1 MINCRFEILKQIG
14 KGRSEVFLCKDI
26 DFNGREVAVKFLPP
40 NVSEEELKY
49 FRDEFFTLRKLD
61 HPSIIKAFEIGEV
74 VIVDQDDP
82 IQVGSN
88 FILLEY
94 FESTELTSFSELKE
108 ENKLKEILKQ
118 LCSVLYYLHQSNYI
132 YYDLKPENILVSVNI
147 NSTQIK
153 LIDLGLAEYLPNQN
167 EHVIKGTAQYIAPEL
182 LKKEPHD
189 FRVDLYSFG
198 ILLYEIIYGHLPF
211 DDSDELKI
219 YKAQV
224 EEKFNFPESS
234 RFSSNLIEIV
244 KKLLEK
250 DPEKRYRDALQVIC
264 DLGFEIDASIYHNFV
279 PAKVFSSRQDFMNI
293 LTAYI
298 NDKKSSEVFSVKGFD
313 GAGKSALLNRMYEV
327 ITNSILIS
335 NTQGISGINLIK
347 HFIKRLI
354 FTGSIFFNL
363 NDNEKEHILSFITKS
378 EKDYLDELHSIISI
392 ITNKSQFVLLVDDYN
407 LFDSLAKEVISELI
421 PIFQVNGLK
430 VIISEASDFDYSS
443 DNINNLREV
452 IVGSFTQTQ
461 LNDYLEL
468 AFYELFPRED
478 VSELILRFADLLPGN
493 VIDFIKDIINLQ
505 IILFDK
511 DGITINENL
520 EKISGIEGSMSGIY
534 DLRLSNLKADDIRTA
549 KIISAFEGSVE
560 QNSLSRMLDI
570 DQTKLDEIL
579 SNLQINN
586 VIQPFGANTV
596 PVIASDGLKKHIY
609 SFVDNKEELH
619 ASLAESIATKLPG
632 FSRGEFAR
640 QYELAGNFEKA
651 YSIWNE
657 EIDSAQKLSAFS
669 YIRGILTHILELPLS
684 ETVKNEVDFR
694 LAETL
699 YKLSDYNTALNII
712 DQIKIEPLPKD
723 KLLELYIMKGSAMIN
738 GGKIEEGKEL
748 IKSLIPKVEN
758 EYRKSKLL
766 VEIAYAKFDLNNFAE
781 AAEMCNEIL
790 LRQEVT
796 NEDRGRIH
804 NLLGMYYHFNEN
816 DSSSALLQF
825 EKALSCYEKEGLLSK
840 EAAIEVNIGVMHN
853 IIGNKDLAEASW
865 KKALNINRS
874 IGNLVQEGVLLLNN
888 GVHYFEN
895 INFVVAIDYYKRAY
909 NIFLSLG
916 NTKNRGLALSNL
928 GEVYFIVCE
937 YQNAFEA
944 LEESKII
951 LGESDNLEE
960 FIPVLVLLAHFHFT
974 IGNIKDLTN
983 LNNET
988 LKLLENPEV
997 KKKYKSEIMLLN
1009 NLSLIATGKEIQI
1022 EDLKVIRDEYF
1033 DKEDLKNY
1041 VTVNLILLNY
1051 LLDSKKISEAMDE
1064 LNKLRFIEVCEKNNI
1079 YNASREYLL
1088 GEVSSSNGHNDSSS
1102 PIEHYEKAYELLSD
1116 ESIVELTWRV
1126 LFALAESYTQRGN
1139 FNKAKN
1145 FIIYARD
1152 LIYLIAENIE
1162 TTHFKTAYLQKE
1174 ERRTAIEILEKLH
1187 NVYGTH

>member
-26 DFNGREVAVKFLPP
+26 DFDGREVAVKFLPP
-40 NVSEEELKY
+40 NANEEELKY

-61 HPSIIKAFEIGEV
+61 HPNIIKAFEIGEV

-94 FESTELTSFSELKE
+94 FESTELISFGELKE

-132 YYDLKPENILVSVNI
+132 YYDLKPENILVSVNL
-147 NSTQIK
+147 NSTRLK

-189 FRVDLYSFG
+189 FRVDLYSLG
-198 ILLYEIIYGHLPF
+198 IILYQIIYDQLPF
-211 DDSDELKI
+211 DNSDELKI

-224 EEKFNFPESS
+224 EEEFNFPESS
-234 RFSSNLIEIV
+234 QFSSGLIEIV

-250 DPEKRYRDALQVIC
+250 DPGKRYRDALQVIS

-279 PAKVFSSRQDFMNI
+279 PAKVFSGRQDFINI
-293 LTAYI
+293 LTAFI

-313 GAGKSALLNRMYEV
+313 SAGKSALLNKMYEV

-347 HFIKRLI
+347 HFIKRMI
-354 FTGSIFFNL
+354 FNGSVFFNL

-378 EKDYLDELHSIISI
+378 EKDYLDELHSIVSI
-392 ITNKSQFVLLVDDYN
+392 ITNRSQFVVLIDDYN

-430 VIISEASDFDYSS
+430 VIISEASDFDYAS

-452 IVGSFTQTQ
+452 LVGSFTQRQ
-461 LNDYLEL
+461 LNDYLDL
-468 AFYELFPRED
+468 AFYDLFPRED
-478 VSELILRFADLLPGN
+478 VSDLILRFADLLPGN
-493 VIDFIKDIINLQ
+493 VIDFIKDLINLQ
-505 IILFDK
+505 IIVFDM
-511 DGITINENL
+511 DGVTINENL

-534 DLRLSNLKADDIRTA
+534 DLRLSNLKPDDIGSA
-549 KIISAFEGSVE
+549 KVISAFEGSVE
-560 QNSLSRMLDI
+560 QNSLSRLLNI
-570 DQTKLDEIL
+570 NRTKLDEIL

-609 SFVDNKEELH
+609 SLIDNKVELH
-619 ASLAESIATKLPG
+619 AALAESIATKLPG
-632 FSRGEFAR
+632 FRRNEFAR

-657 EIDSAQKLSAFS
+657 EIDSAQKLSAYS
-669 YIRGILTHILELPLS
+669 YIKSILLHLLELPL
-684 ETVKNEVDFR
+684 TDIIKNDVNYK

-699 YKLSDYNTALNII
+699 YKISDYNTAINII
-712 DQIKIEPLPKD
+712 EQIEIEPLPKD

-738 GGKIEEGKEL
+738 SSRIEEGKEL

-758 EYRKSKLL
+758 ENRKSKLL
-766 VEIAYAKFDLNNFAE
+766 VEIAYAKFDLNLFEE

-790 LRQEVT
+790 EREQVT
-796 NEDRGRIH
+796 DEDKGRLY
-804 NLLGMYYHFNEN
+804 NLLGMYYHFSKN
-816 DSSSALLQF
+816 DSRSSLIQF
-825 EKALSCYEKEGLLSK
+825 EKAFSYFEKEGLLSK
-840 EAAIEVNIGVMHN
+840 VASVELNIGIMNN

-874 IGNLVQEGVLLLNN
+874 IGNLAQEGLLLLNN

-895 INFVVAIDYYKRAY
+895 INFVVAIDYYKRAH

-916 NTKNRGLALSNL
+916 HKVNEGLALSNL
-928 GEVYFIVCE
+928 GEVYFITCE
-937 YQNAFEA
+937 YQNSFEV
-944 LEESKII
+944 LEEAKII

-988 LKLLENPEV
+988 LKLFEYTEV
-997 KKKYKSEIMLLN
+997 MKNYKSEIMLLN

-1022 EDLKVIRDEYF
+1022 EDLKIIRDEYLG
-1033 DKEDLKNY
+1033 KEDLKNY

-1051 LLDSKKISEAMDE
+1051 LLKSKKFSEATNE
-1064 LNKLRFIEVCEKNNI
+1064 LNKLRFVEVCETNNI

-1088 GEVSSSNGHNDSSS
+1088 GKVSSLNGHNDSSS
-1102 PIEHYEKAYELLSD
+1102 SIEHYEKAYELLSD
-1116 ESIVELTWRV
+1116 ESIVELTWKV
-1126 LFALAESYTQRGN
+1126 LFALAESYTKRGN

-1145 FIIYARD
+1145 FIIYTRD

-1174 ERRTAIEILEKLH
+1174 ERREAIEILEKLH
-1187 NVYGTH
+1187 NV

>member
-26 DFNGREVAVKFLPP
+26 DFDGREVAVKFLPP
-40 NVSEEELKY
+40 NANEEELKY

-61 HPSIIKAFEIGEV
+61 HPNIIKAFEIGEV

-94 FESTELTSFSELKE
+94 FESTELISFGELKE

-132 YYDLKPENILVSVNI
+132 YYDLKPENILVSVNL
-147 NSTQIK
+147 NSTRLK

-189 FRVDLYSFG
+189 FRVDLYSLG
-198 ILLYEIIYGHLPF
+198 IILYQIIYDQLPF
-211 DDSDELKI
+211 DNSDELKI

-224 EEKFNFPESS
+224 EEEFNFPESS
-234 RFSSNLIEIV
+234 QFSSGLIEIV

-250 DPEKRYRDALQVIC
+250 DPGKRYRDALQVIS

-279 PAKVFSSRQDFMNI
+279 PAKVFSGRQDFINI
-293 LTAYI
+293 LTAFI

-313 GAGKSALLNRMYEV
+313 SAGKSALLNKMYEV

-347 HFIKRLI
+347 HFIKRMI
-354 FTGSIFFNL
+354 FNGSVFFNL

-378 EKDYLDELHSIISI
+378 EKDYLDELHSIVSI
-392 ITNKSQFVLLVDDYN
+392 ITNRSQFVVLIDDYN

-430 VIISEASDFDYSS
+430 VIISEASDFDYAS

-452 IVGSFTQTQ
+452 LVGSFTQRQ
-461 LNDYLEL
+461 LNDYLDL
-468 AFYELFPRED
+468 AFYDLFPRED
-478 VSELILRFADLLPGN
+478 VSDLILRFADLLPGN
-493 VIDFIKDIINLQ
+493 VIDFIKDLINLQ
-505 IILFDK
+505 IIVFDM
-511 DGITINENL
+511 DGVTINENL

-534 DLRLSNLKADDIRTA
+534 DLRLSNLKPDDIGSA
-549 KIISAFEGSVE
+549 KVISAFEGSVE
-560 QNSLSRMLDI
+560 QNSLSRLLNI
-570 DQTKLDEIL
+570 NRTKLDEIL

-609 SFVDNKEELH
+609 SLIDNKVELH
-619 ASLAESIATKLPG
+619 AALAESIATKLPG
-632 FSRGEFAR
+632 FRRNEFAR

-657 EIDSAQKLSAFS
+657 EIDSAQKLSAYS
-669 YIRGILTHILELPLS
+669 YIKSILLHLLELPL
-684 ETVKNEVDFR
+684 TDIIKNEVNYK

-699 YKLSDYNTALNII
+699 YKISDYNTAINII
-712 DQIKIEPLPKD
+712 EQIEIEPLPKD

-738 GGKIEEGKEL
+738 SSRIEEGKEL
-748 IKSLIPKVEN
+748 IESLIPKVEDEN
-758 EYRKSKLL
+758 RKSKLL
-766 VEIAYAKFDLNNFAE
+766 VEIAYAKFDLNLFEE

-790 LRQEVT
+790 EREQVT
-796 NEDRGRIH
+796 DEDRGRLH
-804 NLLGMYYHFNEN
+804 NLLGMCCHYNEN
-816 DSSSALLQF
+816 DSRSALIQF
-825 EKALSCYEKEGLLSK
+825 EKALPCFEKEGLLSK
-840 EAAIEVNIGVMHN
+840 VAAVELNIGVMNN

-874 IGNLVQEGVLLLNN
+874 IGNLAHEGLLLLNN

-895 INFVVAIDYYKRAY
+895 INFVVAIDYYKRAH

-916 NTKNRGLALSNL
+916 SKVNEGLALSNL

-937 YQNAFEA
+937 YQNAVEA
-944 LEESKII
+944 LEESKI
-951 LGESDNLEE
+951 LLEESDNLEE

-974 IGNIKDLTN
+974 IGNLKELSN

-988 LKLLENPEV
+988 LKLLENSEV
-997 KKKYKSEIMLLN
+997 KKKYKSEIMLIN
-1009 NLSLIATGKEIQI
+1009 NLGLIATKKEIQI

-1033 DKEDLKNY
+1033 GKEELKNY
-1041 VTVNLILLNY
+1041 VAVNLILLNY
-1051 LLDSKKISEAMDE
+1051 LLESKKFSEATDE
-1064 LNKLRFIEVCEKNNI
+1064 LNKLQFIEVCEKNNI

-1088 GEVSSSNGHNDSSS
+1088 GKVSSLIGHNDSSS
-1102 PIEHYEKAYELLSD
+1102 SIEHYEKAYELLSD
-1116 ESIVELTWRV
+1116 ESIVELTWKV
-1126 LFALAESYTQRGN
+1126 LFALAETYTKRGN

-1162 TTHFKTAYLQKE
+1162 TTIFKTAYLQKE
-1174 ERRTAIEILEKLH
+1174 ERRAAIEILEKLH
-1187 NVYGTH
+1187 ND

>member
-26 DFNGREVAVKFLPP
+26 DFDGREVAVKFLPP
-40 NVSEEELKY
+40 NANEEELKY

-61 HPSIIKAFEIGEV
+61 HPNIIKAFEIGEV

-94 FESTELTSFSELKE
+94 FESTELISFGELKE

-132 YYDLKPENILVSVNI
+132 YYDLKPENILVSVNL
-147 NSTQIK
+147 NSTRLK

-189 FRVDLYSFG
+189 FRVDLYSLG
-198 ILLYEIIYGHLPF
+198 IILYQIIYDQLPF
-211 DDSDELKI
+211 DNSDELKI

-224 EEKFNFPESS
+224 EEEFNFPESS
-234 RFSSNLIEIV
+234 QFSSGLIEIV

-250 DPEKRYRDALQVIC
+250 DPGKRYRDALQVIS

-279 PAKVFSSRQDFMNI
+279 PAKVFSGRQDFINI
-293 LTAYI
+293 LTAFI

-313 GAGKSALLNRMYEV
+313 SAGKSALLNKMYEV

-347 HFIKRLI
+347 HFIKRMI
-354 FTGSIFFNL
+354 FNGSVFFNL

-378 EKDYLDELHSIISI
+378 EKDYLDELHSIVSI
-392 ITNKSQFVLLVDDYN
+392 ITNRSQFVVLIDDYN

-430 VIISEASDFDYSS
+430 VIISEASDFDYAS

-452 IVGSFTQTQ
+452 LVGSFTQRQ
-461 LNDYLEL
+461 LNDYLDL
-468 AFYELFPRED
+468 AFYDLFPRED
-478 VSELILRFADLLPGN
+478 VSDLILRFADLLPGN
-493 VIDFIKDIINLQ
+493 VIDFIKDLINLQ
-505 IILFDK
+505 IIVFDM
-511 DGITINENL
+511 DGVTINENL

-534 DLRLSNLKADDIRTA
+534 DLRLSNLKPDDIGSA
-549 KIISAFEGSVE
+549 KVISAFEGSVE
-560 QNSLSRMLDI
+560 QNSLSRLLNI
-570 DQTKLDEIL
+570 NRTKLDEIL

-609 SFVDNKEELH
+609 SLIDNKVELH
-619 ASLAESIATKLPG
+619 AALAESIATKLPG
-632 FSRGEFAR
+632 FRRNEFAR

-651 YSIWNE
+651 YLIWNE
-657 EIDSAQKLSAFS
+657 EIDSAQKLSAYS
-669 YIRGILTHILELPLS
+669 YIKSILLHLLELPL
-684 ETVKNEVDFR
+684 TDIIKNDVNYK

-699 YKLSDYNTALNII
+699 YKISDYNTVINII
-712 DQIKIEPLPKD
+712 EQIEIEPLPKD
-723 KLLELYIMKGSAMIN
+723 KLLELYIMKGRAMIN
-738 GGKIEEGKEL
+738 SSRIEEGKEL

-758 EYRKSKLL
+758 ENRKSKLL
-766 VEIAYAKFDLNNFAE
+766 VEIAYAKFDLNHFDE

-790 LRQEVT
+790 ERELVT
-796 NEDRGRIH
+796 DEDRGRLH
-804 NLLGMYYHFNEN
+804 NLLGMYYHFSEN
-816 DSSSALLQF
+816 DSRFSLIQF

-840 EAAIEVNIGVMHN
+840 VAAVEVNIGVMNN

-865 KKALNINRS
+865 KKALNINHS
-874 IGNLVQEGVLLLNN
+874 IGNLEQEGVLLLNN

-895 INFVVAIDYYKRAY
+895 INFVVAIDYYNRAH

-916 NTKNRGLALSNL
+916 GKINEGLSLSNL
-928 GEVYFIVCE
+928 GEVYFITCE
-937 YQNAFEA
+937 YQNSFEV
-944 LEESKII
+944 LEEAKII

-983 LNNET
+983 LNSET
-988 LKLLENPEV
+988 LKLLENAEV

-1009 NLSLIATGKEIQI
+1009 NLSLIATKKEIQI
-1022 EDLKVIRDEYF
+1022 EELKVIRDEYLG
-1033 DKEDLKNY
+1033 KEDLKNY

-1051 LLDSKKISEAMDE
+1051 LLESKKFSEATDE
-1064 LNKLRFIEVCEKNNI
+1064 LNKLEFVEVCKKNNI

-1088 GEVSSSNGHNDSSS
+1088 GKVSFLNGHNDSSS
-1102 PIEHYEKAYELLSD
+1102 SIEHYEKAYALLAE
-1116 ESIVELTWRV
+1116 ESIVELTWKV
-1126 LFALAESYTQRGN
+1126 LFALAETYTKRGN

-1187 NVYGTH
+1187 NV

>member
-26 DFNGREVAVKFLPP
+26 DFDGREVAVKFLPP
-40 NVSEEELKY
+40 NANEEELKY

-61 HPSIIKAFEIGEV
+61 HPNIIKAFEIGEV

-94 FESTELTSFSELKE
+94 FESTELISFGELKE

-132 YYDLKPENILVSVNI
+132 YYDLKPENILVSVNL
-147 NSTQIK
+147 NSTRLK

-189 FRVDLYSFG
+189 FRVDLYSLG
-198 ILLYEIIYGHLPF
+198 IILYQIIYDQLPF
-211 DDSDELKI
+211 DNSDELKI

-224 EEKFNFPESS
+224 EEEFNFPESS
-234 RFSSNLIEIV
+234 QFSSGLIEIV

-250 DPEKRYRDALQVIC
+250 DPGKRYRDALQVIS

-279 PAKVFSSRQDFMNI
+279 PAKVFSGRQDFINI
-293 LTAYI
+293 LTAFI

-313 GAGKSALLNRMYEV
+313 SAGKSALLNKMYEV

-347 HFIKRLI
+347 HFIKRMI
-354 FTGSIFFNL
+354 FNGSVFFNL

-378 EKDYLDELHSIISI
+378 EKDYLDELHSIVSI
-392 ITNKSQFVLLVDDYN
+392 ITNRSQFVVLIDDYN

-430 VIISEASDFDYSS
+430 VIISEASDFDYAS

-452 IVGSFTQTQ
+452 LVGSFTQRQ
-461 LNDYLEL
+461 LNDYLDL
-468 AFYELFPRED
+468 AFYDLFPRED
-478 VSELILRFADLLPGN
+478 VSDLILRFADLLPGN
-493 VIDFIKDIINLQ
+493 VIDFIKDLINLQ
-505 IILFDK
+505 IIVFDM
-511 DGITINENL
+511 DGVTINENL

-534 DLRLSNLKADDIRTA
+534 DLRLSNLKPDDIGSA
-549 KIISAFEGSVE
+549 KVISAFEGSVE
-560 QNSLSRMLDI
+560 QNSLSRLLNI
-570 DQTKLDEIL
+570 NRTKLDEIL

-609 SFVDNKEELH
+609 SLIDNKVELH
-619 ASLAESIATKLPG
+619 AALAESIATKLPG
-632 FSRGEFAR
+632 FRRNEFAR

-651 YSIWNE
+651 YLIWNE
-657 EIDSAQKLSAFS
+657 EIDSAQKLSAYS
-669 YIRGILTHILELPLS
+669 YIKSILLHLLELPL
-684 ETVKNEVDFR
+684 TDIIKNDVNYK

-699 YKLSDYNTALNII
+699 YKISDYNTAINII
-712 DQIKIEPLPKD
+712 EQIEIEPLPKD

-738 GGKIEEGKEL
+738 SSRIEEGKEL

-758 EYRKSKLL
+758 ENRKSKLL
-766 VEIAYAKFDLNNFAE
+766 VEIAYAKFDLNLFEE

-790 LRQEVT
+790 EREQVT
-796 NEDRGRIH
+796 DEDKGRLY
-804 NLLGMYYHFNEN
+804 NLLGMYYHFSKN
-816 DSSSALLQF
+816 DSRSSLIQF
-825 EKALSCYEKEGLLSK
+825 EKAFSYFEKEGLLSK
-840 EAAIEVNIGVMHN
+840 VASVELNIGIMNN

-874 IGNLVQEGVLLLNN
+874 IGNLAQEGLLLLNN

-895 INFVVAIDYYKRAY
+895 INFVVAIDYYKRAH

-916 NTKNRGLALSNL
+916 HKVNEGLALSNL
-928 GEVYFIVCE
+928 GEVYFITCE
-937 YQNAFEA
+937 YQNSFEV
-944 LEESKII
+944 LEEAKII

-988 LKLLENPEV
+988 LKLSKYTEV
-997 KKKYKSEIMLLN
+997 KKNYKSEIMLLN

-1022 EDLKVIRDEYF
+1022 EDLKIIRDEYLG
-1033 DKEDLKNY
+1033 KEDLKNY

-1051 LLDSKKISEAMDE
+1051 LLKSKKFSEATNE
-1064 LNKLRFIEVCEKNNI
+1064 LNKLRFVEVCEANNI

-1088 GEVSSSNGHNDSSS
+1088 GKVSSLNGHNDSSS
-1102 PIEHYEKAYELLSD
+1102 SIEHYEKAYELLSD
-1116 ESIVELTWRV
+1116 ESIVELTWKV
-1126 LFALAESYTQRGN
+1126 LFALAESYTKRGN

-1145 FIIYARD
+1145 FIIYTRD

-1174 ERRTAIEILEKLH
+1174 ERREAIEILEKLH
-1187 NVYGTH
+1187 NV